1 MSTIVSYKKQH
12 KIKIKITTKLFI
24 SLVQFGFFGLKVLQC
39 CVLTPSQV
47 ENFRRLIVKQT
58 KRTGKLFIRVFFN
71 YPLTKKPLL
80 TRMGKGVGPVKGWV
94 SVVTKGS
101 VVFELNGVS
110 KKIAKLAF
118 SKLSYCLPISF
129 TIVSREIFCHK

>member
-1 MSTIVSYKKQH
+1 MSIITSYKKQH

-24 SLVQFGFFGLKVLQC
+24 SIVKFGFFGLKVLESC
-39 CVLTPSQV
+39 LLTPSQV

-58 KRTGKLFIRVFFN
+58 KRVGKLYIRVFFN
-71 YPLTKKPLL
+71 FPITKKPLL

-110 KKIAKLAF
+110 KKIAKIAF
-118 SKLSYCLPISF
+118 LQLSYCLPISF
-129 TIVSREIFCHK
+129 TIVSREVFSCK

>member
-1 MSTIVSYKKQH
+1 MSIIISYKKQH

-24 SLVQFGFFGLKVLQC
+24 SVVKFGFFGLKVLESC
-39 CVLTPSQV
+39 ILTPSQV

-58 KRTGKLFIRVFFN
+58 KRAGKLYIRVFFN

-110 KKIAKLAF
+110 KKIARIAFLQLA
-118 SKLSYCLPISF
+118 YCFPIPF
-129 TIVSREIFCHK
+129 TVVSREVFSYR

>member
-1 MSTIVSYKKQH
+1 MSIITSYKKQH

-24 SLVQFGFFGLKVLQC
+24 SIVKFGFFGLKVLESC
-39 CVLTPSQV
+39 LLTPSQV

-58 KRTGKLFIRVFFN
+58 KRVGKLYIRVFFN
-71 YPLTKKPLL
+71 FPITKKPLL

-110 KKIAKLAF
+110 KKIAKIAF
-118 SKLSYCLPISF
+118 LQLSYCLPISF
-129 TIVSREIFCHK
+129 IIVSREVFSCK

>member
-1 MSTIVSYKKQH
+1 MSIITSYKKQH

-24 SLVQFGFFGLKVLQC
+24 SLVKFGFYGLKVLESC
-39 CVLTPSQV
+39 ILTPSQV
-47 ENFRRLIVKQT
+47 ENLRRLIVKQT
-58 KRTGKLFIRVFFN
+58 KRTGKLYIRVFFN

-110 KKIAKLAF
+110 KKIAKIAF
-118 SKLSYCLPISF
+118 LQLSYCLPISF
-129 TIVSREIFCHK
+129 TVVSREVFSYK

>member
-1 MSTIVSYKKQH
+1 MSIITSYKKQH

-24 SLVQFGFFGLKVLQC
+24 SVVKFGFFGLKVLDSC
-39 CVLTPSQV
+39 ILTPSQV

-58 KRTGKLFIRVFFN
+58 KRTGKLYIRVFFN
-71 YPLTKKPLL
+71 FPLTKKPLL

-110 KKIAKLAF
+110 KKIAKIAF
-118 SKLSYCLPISF
+118 LQLVYCLPIPF
-129 TIVSREIFCHK
+129 TVVSREVFSYR